1 MLSRLTEAGYSK
13 PLHMISVSDKK
24 GILASLCDF
33 HLFMKVKAVM
43 DQFKDGLALGGVLQL
58 MKSNFDLLRPLF
70 VDETPPLTVGTL
82 RFSSEVINKIYH
94 LKLAIIIQ

>member
-58 MKSNFDLLRPLF
+58 MKSNFDLLQPLF
-70 VDETPPLTVGTL
+70 VDETPLTVGML
-82 RFSSEVINKIYH
+82 QFFSGVINKIYH